1 MSSVIKIDTTVEKNG
16 LTLEKVCQLFCSKKV
31 FQIQNSAF
39 TWYQIN
45 FWISN
50 LILLPLTKSF
60 FSYCRIFSFKLPK
73 NVKARAYR
81 KRNNKK
87 GNIVFCN
94 LFTRGALK
102 SSFKKKNSFERVRA
116 SQIELEFESIGFKRD
131 GKTGV
136 PGERPLGARKRTNN
150 TLNAHMA

>member
-1 MSSVIKIDTTVEKNG
+1 M
-16 LTLEKVCQLFCSKKV
+16 
-31 FQIQNSAF
+31 F
-39 TWYQIN
+39 TH
-45 FWISN
+45 
-50 LILLPLTKSF
+50 
-60 FSYCRIFSFKLPK
+60 
-73 NVKARAYR
+73 
-81 KRNNKK
+81 
-87 GNIVFCN
+87 
-94 LFTRGALK
+94 GALR